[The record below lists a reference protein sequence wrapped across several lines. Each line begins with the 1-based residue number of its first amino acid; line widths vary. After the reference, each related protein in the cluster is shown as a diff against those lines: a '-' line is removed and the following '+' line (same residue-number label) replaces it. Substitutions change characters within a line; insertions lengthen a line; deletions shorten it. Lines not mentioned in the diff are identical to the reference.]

1 MKTLTEVAETMALG
15 KVMKDPERYLVR
27 QIKSGRIRARK
38 VGRAWMMTDADI
50 EFALDQFG
58 ARPPAPVA
66 DPDPTGQP
74 SARSLR
80 RRQVA

>member
-50 EFALDQFG
+50 EFALEQF
-58 ARPPAPVA
+58 AESTPAPRPVQS
-66 DPDPTGQP
+66 GMP
-74 SARSLR
+74 SAASLR
-80 RRQVA
+80 RRRVA